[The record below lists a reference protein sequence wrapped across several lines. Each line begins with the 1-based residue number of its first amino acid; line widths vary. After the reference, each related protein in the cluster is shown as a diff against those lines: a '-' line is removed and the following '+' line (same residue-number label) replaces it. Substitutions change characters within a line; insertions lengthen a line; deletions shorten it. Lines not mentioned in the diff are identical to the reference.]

1 MQEVK
6 VKDFFWKT
14 KHNKILQVR
23 IQYAEGYIHVFDSNG
38 KRILKWT
45 GLTRE
50 EIRRIEAPF
59 MERRV

>member
-23 IQYAEGYIHVFDSNG
+23 IQYAEGYIQVFDSNG

-50 EIRRIEAPF
+50 EIRMIEEHF
-59 MERRV
+59 MEIIV